1 MRIKLDYGTTGL
13 DIEVRDER
21 TTVVA
26 PVYRPP
32 VPNPA
37 AALVDALCNPTAGP
51 PLRDIVPA
59 GATVAI
65 SICDITRAQPRR
77 LTLEALFAEMPYTR
91 PDDIVI
97 LVATGTHRTNTPQEL
112 EEMLSPEILRDYR
125 VVNHYARDDSS
136 LVRVADTST
145 GVPVWLNREWVE
157 ADIRITT
164 GFVEPHLFAG
174 FSGGPK
180 LVAPGLCGLETVMV
194 LHNAPRIASP
204 RAIWGVI
211 EGNPIH
217 EDIREIASATGVH
230 FAIDVTLNTDKEIAE
245 IFAGEL
251 LTEHAAACE
260 AARRDAMQ
268 SVPERF
274 DVVITT
280 NSGYPLDQNLY
291 QSVKGIKA
299 AAQIAKKGGT
309 IICAAECRDGLPS
322 HGEYSEIL
330 TSRSSPAALL
340 EMIHEP
346 GYAVPDQW
354 EVQDQAQIQ
363 MNHRVYVKNSYLS
376 DEQLRMAHMLPT
388 HDVAATAAE
397 ALKEAGP
404 ESTLCVLPNGPLTIP
419 YIAE

>member
-1 MRIKLDYGTTGL
+1 
-13 DIEVRDER
+13 
-21 TTVVA
+21 
-26 PVYRPP
+26 
-32 VPNPA
+32 
-37 AALVDALCNPTAGP
+37 
-51 PLRDIVPA
+51 
-59 GATVAI
+59 
-65 SICDITRAQPRR
+65 
-77 LTLEALFAEMPYTR
+77 
-91 PDDIVI
+91 
-97 LVATGTHRTNTPQEL
+97 
-112 EEMLSPEILRDYR
+112 
-125 VVNHYARDDSS
+125 
-136 LVRVADTST
+136 
-145 GVPVWLNREWVE
+145 
-157 ADIRITT
+157 
-164 GFVEPHLFAG
+164 
-174 FSGGPK
+174 
-180 LVAPGLCGLETVMV
+180 
-194 LHNAPRIASP
+194 
-204 RAIWGVI
+204 
-211 EGNPIH
+211 
-217 EDIREIASATGVH
+217 
-230 FAIDVTLNTDKEIAE
+230 
-245 IFAGEL
+245 
-251 LTEHAAACE
+251 
-260 AARRDAMQ
+260 MQ

-330 TSRSSPAALL
+330 TYRSSPAALL